1 MLWKD
6 LQHLH
11 PPKAKQLL
19 LSIRTNNVF
28 WKLEWKFKGLSHFL
42 QPQRARVVVYCETQK
57 ALSLM
62 ATPLAAVQ
70 AKMEFLLSFEADSV
84 EQRTP
89 KVIGSKS
96 PTSRQLA
103 SSGTT
108 LIWTSPSPSPNLS
121 VSLLS
126 GQHPF
131 HFKTVP
137 LTLFYFD
144 KEVHQRVW
152 LFKLTS
158 YWSRSGGDTWTKWAT
173 FS

>member
-1 MLWKD
+1 M
-6 LQHLH
+6 
-11 PPKAKQLL
+11 L

-108 LIWTSPSPSPNLS
+108 LI
-121 VSLLS
+121 
-126 GQHPF
+126 
-131 HFKTVP
+131 
-137 LTLFYFD
+137 
-144 KEVHQRVW
+144 
-152 LFKLTS
+152 
-158 YWSRSGGDTWTKWAT
+158 
-173 FS
+173 